1 MPTTLPPAFR
11 ETWRP
16 VGTRRRRS
24 RFALV
29 SSVAET
35 TLYEHGPTADALAD
49 SLTEGVVP
57 VRSLFA
63 IELRLT
69 PPLPAMGI
77 APEAVLGMAAS
88 QVRRKVVRNVEAEGL
103 IVGDERESG
112 PFERA
117 DGTIGRRSVLES
129 AVRLEPAG
137 EDETRTIDAET
148 HVAVWPTAESYG
160 VAGGTLPLEA
170 LAEFEVTLEVDPERD
185 RETVLEFV
193 ATVVTG
199 GENEDGYSTR

>member
-1 MPTTLPPAFR
+1 MPTPLPPAFR

-35 TLYEHGPTADALAD
+35 TLYEHGPTADALSGSVTAGER
-49 SLTEGVVP
+49 S

-77 APEAVLGMAAS
+77 APKAVLGMAAS
-88 QVRRKVVRNVEAEGL
+88 QVRRKVVDSVEAEGV
-103 IVGDERESG
+103 IAGDERESS

-117 DGTIGRRSVLES
+117 DGTVGRRSVLES

-160 VAGGTLPLEA
+160 VAGGTLPLEDPPRFGA
-170 LAEFEVTLEVDPERD
+170 ALEVDPERD
-185 RETVLEFV
+185 REAVLEFV
-193 ATVVTG
+193 ATVVPG
-199 GENEDGYSTR
+199 GEDED